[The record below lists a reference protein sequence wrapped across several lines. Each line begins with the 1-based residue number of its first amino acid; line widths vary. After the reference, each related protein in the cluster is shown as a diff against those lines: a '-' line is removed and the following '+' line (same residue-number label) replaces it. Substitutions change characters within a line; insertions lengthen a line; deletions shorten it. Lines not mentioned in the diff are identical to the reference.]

1 LELKREIKMIKKHL
15 ITCSVVLGLL
25 LTAKMF
31 IYSTPATIDNYLNAL
46 KGAKTDEFS
55 IEPYFNTLSF
65 ANETLPLGD
74 QGIKHKMNTI
84 LSAHTYKALQT
95 SKLHRQAEKWFPI
108 IEPILKQ
115 YGIPADFKYVPLVES
130 GLQGGTSP
138 KGASG
143 HWQFMPQ
150 TARDF
155 GLEVNAELDER
166 DNIRKSSIA
175 AAKYIKSLYRE
186 FDSWTLAAAAYNIGE
201 GSLKRQMLKQSQDN
215 YYKMKLNRETASYVY
230 KLISMKEIIENP
242 TRYGY
247 NNRASRLLAN
257 SNSEIKSLF
266 DANTGRKNPSYPQIL
281 KN

>member
-1 LELKREIKMIKKHL
+1 MIKKHL
-15 ITCSVVLGLL
+15 LTCSVALGLL

-31 IYSTPATIDNYLNAL
+31 IYNTPSTFDNYLNAIR
-46 KGAKTDEFS
+46 GAKNDGFS

-65 ANETLPLGD
+65 ANETLPSGD
-74 QGIKHKMNTI
+74 KHIKQKMNAI
-84 LSAHTYKALQT
+84 LNAHTYKALQT

-143 HWQFMPQ
+143 YWQFMPQ

-155 GLEVNAELDER
+155 GLKVNAGLDER

-201 GSLKRQMLKQSQDN
+201 GSLKRQMLEQNQDN

-266 DANTGRKNPSYPQIL
+266 DANTGRPNSSYPQIL
-281 KN
+281 RN

>member
-1 LELKREIKMIKKHL
+1 M
-15 ITCSVVLGLL
+15 LGLL
-25 LTAKMF
+25 ITAKMF
-31 IYSTPATIDNYLNAL
+31 IYSTPISFESYLNRF
-46 KGAKTDEFS
+46 KSTESEEITVK
-55 IEPYFNTLSF
+55 PYFNTLSF

-74 QGIKHKMNTI
+74 QRIKKKMNAN
-84 LSAHTYKALQT
+84 LKAHSYSNLQT

-115 YGIPADFKYVPLVES
+115 YGIPADFKYIPLVES

-155 GLEVNAELDER
+155 GLKVNDELDER
-166 DNIRKSSIA
+166 QNIRKSTIA
-175 AAKYIKSLYRE
+175 AAKYLKSLYLE
-186 FDSWTLAAAAYNIGE
+186 FDSWTLAAAAYNVGE
-201 GSLKRQMLKQSQDN
+201 GRLKRQMLKQNQDN
-215 YYKMKLNRETASYVY
+215 YFKMKLNRETASYVY

-242 TRYGY
+242 GRYGFEK
-247 NNRASRLLAN
+247 RANRLLAIDN
-257 SNSEIKSLF
+257 SDKNSLF
-266 DANTGRKNPSYPQIL
+266 DTRAGANNTSFPQVL

>member
-1 LELKREIKMIKKHL
+1 LDLKGKIKMIKKHL

-25 LTAKMF
+25 LTAKIF

-46 KGAKTDEFS
+46 KGAKNDEFS

-74 QGIKHKMNTI
+74 QRIKHKMNAI

-95 SKLHRQAEKWFPI
+95 SMLHRQAEKWFPI

-143 HWQFMPQ
+143 YWQFMPQ

-155 GLEVNAELDER
+155 GLKVNAELDER

-266 DANTGRKNPSYPQIL
+266 DANTGRTNSSYPQIL

>member
-1 LELKREIKMIKKHL
+1 MIKKHL

-46 KGAKTDEFS
+46 KGAKNDEFS

-74 QGIKHKMNTI
+74 QRIKHKMNAI

-95 SKLHRQAEKWFPI
+95 SRLHRQAEKWFPI

-130 GLQGGTSP
+130 GLHGGTSP

-143 HWQFMPQ
+143 YWQFMPQ

-155 GLEVNAELDER
+155 GLEVNAGLDER

-175 AAKYIKSLYRE
+175 AAKYIKSLYYE

-257 SNSEIKSLF
+257 TNSEIKSLF
-266 DANTGRKNPSYPQIL
+266 DSNTGRTNSSYPQIL
-281 KN
+281 RN